1 MIVLSIKLQERVTLN
16 TRGSFPEFVSNVIIA
31 DDVIRA
37 HKVTKKRK
45 AMETPS
51 GSAPPKYWMVYHHR
65 PTYPPHHQHQHPR
78 QLQQWASRPPLQEI
92 WPSMTLSFMTIWN
105 LSLNNVIYDDFCK
118 PILIYEENIKMSW
131 FF

>member
-1 MIVLSIKLQERVTLN
+1 MIVLSIKLQERMTLN
-16 TRGSFPEFVSNVIIA
+16 TTGSFPEFVSNVIIA

-78 QLQQWASRPPLQEI
+78 QQQQWASHPPLQEI
-92 WPSMTLSFMTIWN
+92 
-105 LSLNNVIYDDFCK
+105 
-118 PILIYEENIKMSW
+118 
-131 FF
+131 